1 MPGPRYIGATPLP
14 NREQRVRGARRE
26 PRRGGRAGAAPSE
39 RGEPDR
45 AMASPRSEP
54 GRAKRVG
61 RGRRPHRAEQH
72 TRGAHRGERRDR
84 ATSHRKGGSGRGW
97 PCRAPHRAAAGTPR
111 GEWEAKRV
119 GQRTAA
125 PGGGGGASACAG
137 AAPRRAAPSQGGHAA
152 PGPQK
157 GRGPRAMAATSRGRD
172 RGRRGGRGRGG
183 RWGGGEL
190 TAGVR
195 TEQTTIPGGE
205 GVVEGRE

>member
-125 PGGGGGASACAG
+125 PGGGGGRVRAQGPRHAG
-137 AAPRRAAPSQGGHAA
+137 PHQARAGTPRRGRKKGGGHAPWQRQA
-152 PGPQK
+152 G
-157 GRGPRAMAATSRGRD
+157 AETEEEE
-172 RGRRGGRGRGG
+172 
-183 RWGGGEL
+183 GGEEEEGDGE
-190 TAGVR
+190 AGNSPR
-195 TEQTTIPGGE
+195 G
-205 GVVEGRE
+205 